1 MLILRLP
8 EVKRVLGHRAD
19 ASVYNAIRAGL
30 FTTGVAI
37 GQRAKGWPDYETQAI
52 ASARVA
58 GKSDDEIRDLVR
70 TLHDKRQ
77 FLVGEEA

>member
-8 EVKRVLGHRAD
+8 EIKRILGHRAD

-37 GQRAKGWPDYETQAI
+37 GQRAKGWPDYEAQAI
-52 ASARVA
+52 ATVRVA
-58 GKSDDEIRDLVR
+58 GQSETEIRDLVKR
-70 TLHDKRQ
+70 LHAKRNE
-77 FLVGEEA
+77 LATV